1 MKEDNAEL
9 LERALEIALREH
21 RRQKDKAGAPYIL
34 HPIRLMMRLSDD
46 TERIVALLHDVV
58 EDGGLTFNDLRDRGF
73 PERVLGPLRL
83 VTKLPEEHGSDE
95 GYAAFIT
102 RLQADPVARRVK
114 MADLQDNMDLT
125 RFRQPTDQDRLR
137 AAKYERA
144 YKQLEATE
152 AHARLRR
159 PTVPE

>member
-21 RRQKDKAGAPYIL
+21 RRRKDKAGAPYIL
-34 HPIRLMMRLSDD
+34 HPIRLMMRLSGD

-58 EDGGLTFNDLRDRGF
+58 EDSGLTFNYLRDRGF

-83 VTKLPEEHGSDE
+83 VTKLPEEHGCDE

-125 RFRQPTDQDRLR
+125 RFKQPTDEDRQR

-144 YKQLEATE
+144 YRQLKEKE
-152 AHARLRR
+152 RC
-159 PTVPE
+159 

>member
-34 HPIRLMMRLSDD
+34 HPIRLMIRLSDD

-102 RLQADPVARRVK
+102 RLQDDPVARRVK

-125 RFRQPTDQDRLR
+125 RFKQPTDEDRQR
-137 AAKYERA
+137 AAKYQRA
-144 YKQLEATE
+144 YQQLQDAEARS
-152 AHARLRR
+152 AHAS
-159 PTVPE
+159 PSAQE